1 MKTQQIV
8 YSQFFI
14 GIIFSLLSSTAAFSQ
29 VSETAIKD
37 RADAIAII
45 EELRKIHTPEGIEVL
60 EQVELGGLPQWV
72 SIRGKNRNN
81 PVLLFIHG
89 GPGDPMIGLS
99 WAFQTLWEDYFTVVQ
114 WDQRGQGKNAVL
126 TDRDIIKS
134 SFTIEQLASDAAELV
149 EHLCTRLDKEK
160 VAVMGFS
167 LGGTIGTHLAKQR
180 PERLHAYVG
189 IGQPWQNLALT
200 QKVIYERT
208 LEVAKELENH
218 KAIRDLEGISNSIE
232 NSDGMDPNHF
242 WKISHWVTEF
252 NGGWYGKRNWDLWAE
267 LTLLS
272 PEYEMEEV
280 IAAQDAA
287 GWLVPNFLLNNH
299 LNIDLKGLGPKFE
312 IPVFIFHGRHDL
324 SIPIESI
331 TDYFNWIQAPYKN
344 LVIFKCSAHA
354 PFFEEPGRFFAA
366 LLEHVLPL
374 TEGAANY
381 EVHH

>member
-1 MKTQQIV
+1 MKTPHIN
-8 YSQFFI
+8 FRRILFE
-14 GIIFSLLSSTAAFSQ
+14 IIFLFLSSTNVFSQ
-29 VSETAIKD
+29 VSETSITD
-37 RADAIAII
+37 RSDAVGII

-60 EQVELGGLPQWV
+60 EQVELGGVHQWV
-72 SIRGKNRNN
+72 SIRGKNREN

-99 WAFQTLWEDYFTVVQ
+99 WAFQTPWEDYFTVVQ
-114 WDQRGQGKNAVL
+114 WDQRGQGKNAAL

-149 EHLCTRLDKEK
+149 EHLCTRLKKEK
-160 VAVMGFS
+160 VSVMGFS
-167 LGGTIGTHLAKQR
+167 LGGTIGTHLAKQI
-180 PERLHAYVG
+180 PQRLHAYVG
-189 IGQPWQNLALT
+189 VGQPWQNLALT

-218 KAIRDLEGISNSIE
+218 KAIRDLESISDSIE
-232 NSDGMDPNHF
+232 NSKVMDPNHF
-242 WKISHWVTEF
+242 WKISHWATEF
-252 NGGWYGKRNWDLWAE
+252 NGGWYGKRNWNLWAE

-272 PEYEMEEV
+272 PEYEMEDV

-312 IPVFIFHGRHDL
+312 IPVFFFHGQHDL
-324 SIPIESI
+324 STPIESI
-331 TDYFNWIQAPYKN
+331 EDYFNWIQAPYKN
-344 LVIFKCSAHA
+344 LVIFKRSAHA

-366 LLEHVLPL
+366 LLEYVLPL
-374 TEGAANY
+374 TEGAASY
-381 EVHH
+381 EVPR